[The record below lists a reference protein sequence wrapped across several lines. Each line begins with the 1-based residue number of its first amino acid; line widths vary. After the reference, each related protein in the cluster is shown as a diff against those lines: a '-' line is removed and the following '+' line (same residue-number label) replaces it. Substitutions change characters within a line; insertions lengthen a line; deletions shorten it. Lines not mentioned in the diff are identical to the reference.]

1 MSAAI
6 THYIRAGYPGLYVV
20 SAEELRVEAE
30 FKTITERL
38 NYGLHFWSVVDGLV
52 DVKAKTVNNAND
64 PLEALEAVKNLPEKS
79 VVLLKDFHLFLAD
92 PNPILLRKLKD
103 TLLHTKLKQKL
114 LVILGCRLCLPPEL
128 EHELTIVEFK
138 LP

>member
-30 FKTITERL
+30 FKSITERL
-38 NYGLHFWSVVDGLV
+38 NYSLHFWSVVDGLV

-79 VVLLKDFHLFLAD
+79 VCKRRLKSAAGS
-92 PNPILLRKLKD
+92 RM
-103 TLLHTKLKQKL
+103 
-114 LVILGCRLCLPPEL
+114 
-128 EHELTIVEFK
+128 
-138 LP
+138 

>member
-1 MSAAI
+1 M
-6 THYIRAGYPGLYVV
+6 
-20 SAEELRVEAE
+20 EAE
-30 FKTITERL
+30 FKAIAETL

-79 VVLLKDFHLFLAD
+79 VVLLKDFHLFLSD

-103 TLLHTKLKQKL
+103 TLLHTKLMRTRNK
-114 LVILGCRLCLPPEL
+114 E
-128 EHELTIVEFK
+128 EATSA
-138 LP
+138 